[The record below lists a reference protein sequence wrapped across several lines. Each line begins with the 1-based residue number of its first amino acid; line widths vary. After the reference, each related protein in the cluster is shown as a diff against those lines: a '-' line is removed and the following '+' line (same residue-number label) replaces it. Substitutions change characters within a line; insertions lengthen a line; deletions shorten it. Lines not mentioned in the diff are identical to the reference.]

1 MRYIKTYRYK
11 LIHKKA
17 DDSIN
22 IFLCSCHQDVKLKA
36 GISRASLNLMLN
48 NQYVNKFKDWR
59 IERCDI
65 KKTHH
70 LPQPTQPPQPPIQSL
85 L

>member
-1 MRYIKTYRYK
+1 MRYIKTYRYR

-22 IFLCSCHQDVKLKA
+22 IFLCSSHQDVKLKT

-48 NQYVNKFKDWR
+48 NQYVNKFKDWG

-65 KKTHH
+65 KKTY
-70 LPQPTQPPQPPIQSL
+70 LPQPTQPPQAPIQSL